1 MPFVT
6 INENKV
12 FISSPFSLVF
22 EQIRKKENALDS
34 IRSLEKVPKTFDTND
49 PHSQLFSEGSEELLE
64 KKKKNIIE
72 ELGFLKRTEK
82 IVIGIEK
89 IEEENSHK
97 LPEGVQ
103 KLSKKETDEFI
114 NLIIDLEEEKKINTE
129 RFNELENRVTRDD
142 RDVYFEFAGQDAL
155 ARPNSP
161 EGKKIAEQA
170 KRIHELLRK
179 NNVIPENTD
188 NFTKDELI
196 ELDDKVDIF
205 MSKNQ
210 EKFDKIHKEV
220 FA

>member
-1 MPFVT
+1 MIHILNYFL
-6 INENKV
+6 KV
-12 FISSPFSLVF
+12 LKNYWK
-22 EQIRKKENALDS
+22 R
-34 IRSLEKVPKTFDTND
+34 R
-49 PHSQLFSEGSEELLE
+49 
-64 KKKKNIIE
+64 KKNIIE

-155 ARPNSP
+155 ARPN
-161 EGKKIAEQA
+161 
-170 KRIHELLRK
+170 
-179 NNVIPENTD
+179 
-188 NFTKDELI
+188 
-196 ELDDKVDIF
+196 
-205 MSKNQ
+205 
-210 EKFDKIHKEV
+210 
-220 FA
+220 